1 MKFEIDAETRAGSG
15 RSDSRKLRRLGRVPA
30 IIYGG
35 GQGPSS
41 VTLDLNSLVHQMG
54 LEAFYTS
61 ILNLRVGKELQP
73 VVVKEVQRHPAKSV
87 LMHLDF
93 QRIVADEEI
102 TITVPIHFT
111 GEDHAVGVKEQG
123 GVIEHALTD
132 VEISCLPANL
142 PEFLELD
149 VSGLELNEILHLSDI
164 KYPEGVTS
172 TQLAHEHD
180 QPVVAIHPPRREEV
194 EEEVGEEGEVAVEG
208 EAAAES
214 EAEAEAEGKEDE
226 ASD

>member
-1 MKFEIDAETRAGSG
+1 MKFEIDADARAGSG

-35 GQGPSS
+35 GKDPSS
-41 VTLDLNSLVHQMG
+41 VTLDRNSLVQQMA

-61 ILNLRVGKELQP
+61 ILNIKLGKETQS

-87 LMHLDF
+87 VMHLDF

-102 TITVPIHFT
+102 TISVPIHFI
-111 GEDHAVGVKEQG
+111 GEEVAIGVKEQG
-123 GVIEHALTD
+123 GVIEHAITD
-132 VEISCLPANL
+132 VEVSCLPANL
-142 PEFLELD
+142 PEYLEVD
-149 VSGLELNEILHLSDI
+149 VSSLELNQILHLSDI
-164 KYPEGVTS
+164 KFPEGVTS

-180 QPVVAIHPPRREEV
+180 QAVVAIHPPRRVEV
-194 EEEVGEEGEVAVEG
+194 EEPVEGEG
-208 EAAAES
+208 EAAPEV
-214 EAEAEAEGKEDE
+214 EAAGDDAAKEDE